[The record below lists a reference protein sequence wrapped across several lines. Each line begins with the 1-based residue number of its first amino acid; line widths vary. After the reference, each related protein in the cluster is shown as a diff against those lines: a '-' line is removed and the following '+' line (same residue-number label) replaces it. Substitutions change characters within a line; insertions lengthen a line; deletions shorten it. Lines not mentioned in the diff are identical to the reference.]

1 MTDDHEFDQRNPFLR
16 AMLGLVSLVDDA
28 LAAER
33 DAPGADP
40 WPAAPRRDEPLL
52 R

>member
-1 MTDDHEFDQRNPFLR
+1 MADDDEFDQRNPFLL

-28 LAAER
+28 LADER
-33 DAPGADP
+33 DPGPGPPTGAPG
-40 WPAAPRRDEPLL
+40 WDEPLL

>member
-1 MTDDHEFDQRNPFLR
+1 MPDDDEFDQRNPFLM

-28 LAAER
+28 LADER
-33 DAPGADP
+33 DAGAGVVAPG
-40 WPAAPRRDEPLL
+40 RDEPLL

>member
-1 MTDDHEFDQRNPFLR
+1 MADDDEFDQRNPFLL

-28 LAAER
+28 LADDR
-33 DAPGADP
+33 DGSAADGRPGAP
-40 WPAAPRRDEPLL
+40 VRDEPLL

>member
-1 MTDDHEFDQRNPFLR
+1 MTDDDEFDQRNPFLL

-28 LAAER
+28 LADDR
-33 DAPGADP
+33 DATVADS

>member
-1 MTDDHEFDQRNPFLR
+1 MTDDHEFDQRNPFLL

-28 LAAER
+28 LADER
-33 DAPGADP
+33 EALVADP
-40 WPAAPRRDEPLL
+40 RLAAPRRDEPLL

>member
-1 MTDDHEFDQRNPFLR
+1 MADDDEFDQRNPFLL

-28 LAAER
+28 LGDDRDGPAAGHW
-33 DAPGADP
+33 PGAP
-40 WPAAPRRDEPLL
+40 VRDEPLL

>member
-1 MTDDHEFDQRNPFLR
+1 MADDDEFDQRNPFLL

-28 LAAER
+28 LADER
-33 DAPGADP
+33 DASAAGARPGAP
-40 WPAAPRRDEPLL
+40 GPDEPLL

>member
-1 MTDDHEFDQRNPFLR
+1 MPDDDEFDQRNPFLL

-28 LAAER
+28 LADER
-33 DAPGADP
+33 DAAADP
-40 WPAAPRRDEPLL
+40 RPAASRRDEPLL

>member
-1 MTDDHEFDQRNPFLR
+1 VADDDEFDHRNPFRL

-28 LAAER
+28 LADER
-33 DAPGADP
+33 DAGAGP
-40 WPAAPRRDEPLL
+40 LTAAPGRDEPLL

>member
-1 MTDDHEFDQRNPFLR
+1 VADDDEFDQRNPFLL

-28 LAAER
+28 LADER
-33 DAPGADP
+33 DASAADP
-40 WPAAPRRDEPLL
+40 WAGASRRDEPLL

>member
-1 MTDDHEFDQRNPFLR
+1 MADDDESDQRNPFLL
-16 AMLGLVSLVDDA
+16 AMLGLVSLVDAA
-28 LAAER
+28 LADDG
-33 DAPGADP
+33 DAAAVDS

>member
-1 MTDDHEFDQRNPFLR
+1 MADDDEFDQRNPFLL

-28 LAAER
+28 LAEER
-33 DAPGADP
+33 DGGAAAGPPG
-40 WPAAPRRDEPLL
+40 RDEPLL